1 MVSSAPNTCMQP
13 TVLSRILF
21 DACVVFV
28 AVWYMLGVTTAA
40 AGRLNSGLLDVLK
53 SACTAMKYLVGVTD
67 NSWFEFLGNLEPDE
81 LNIWRP
87 SGKLFRATEVDVPS
101 VF

>member
-1 MVSSAPNTCMQP
+1 MSSAPNTCMQP

-87 SGKLFRATEVDVPS
+87 SGKLFRATEVDVP
-101 VF
+101 